1 MGYHSKQPSAVN
13 PTDAPWPHPPPTPSR
28 PVFPREQPRTPS
40 FHTSSK
46 KKDLRDWPYFL
57 RTWMMGPEHM
67 AGHLP
72 PSMYTC
78 RIISTSSLPS
88 SPTNAPPLHRS
99 NPSATLSPNI
109 TTTSTLHSSPS
120 HHPSSD
126 HRISR
131 PDSTPIL
138 SLVLPRCSPSS
149 GCPRPLVECPPSNS
163 NTPKPHH
170 RAAIQSRASP
180 QQPCLPSPELL
191 EQSSGETSSS
201 MPATLDTPVLTVD
214 VGLIHKVDTRNVENL
229 FSMWTGELPACT
241 GSAP

>member
-1 MGYHSKQPSAVN
+1 MRRG
-13 PTDAPWPHPPPTPSR
+13 PTLHPLHPR

-46 KKDLRDWPYFL
+46 RKTCETGLTSYG
-57 RTWMMGPEHM
+57 TWLMGPEHI
-67 AGHLP
+67 AGRLP

-78 RIISTSSLPS
+78 RIISTSSLPFVPDKRS
-88 SPTNAPPLHRS
+88 TAPPLPTLQQ
-99 NPSATLSPNI
+99 PSPPTSPRPRLSPPLPLTNPPA
-109 TTTSTLHSSPS
+109 TTASLVQTRL
-120 HHPSSD
+120 
-126 HRISR
+126 
-131 PDSTPIL
+131 PIL
-138 SLVLPRCSPSS
+138 SLLPPRCPPSS

-191 EQSSGETSSS
+191 EQSSGEASSS

-229 FSMWTGELPACT
+229 FSMWTGELPSCT
-241 GSAP
+241 GSAPRPARN